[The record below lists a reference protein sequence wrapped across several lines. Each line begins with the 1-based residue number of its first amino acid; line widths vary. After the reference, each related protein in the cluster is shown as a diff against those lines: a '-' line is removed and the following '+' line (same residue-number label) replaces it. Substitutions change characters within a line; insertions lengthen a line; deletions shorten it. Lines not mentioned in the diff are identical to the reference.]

1 MHSTPR
7 VVLLTVASGD
17 AYVGYAE
24 RMLASAAKYF
34 LADGEADPTFL
45 MLEGREGW
53 PAATMQ
59 RYHVIVEEANRFADA
74 SHVFH
79 VDADMLFVA
88 PVGREILGSRVATTH
103 PGYVGRRGTYEE
115 RPESA
120 AYVAPHEGRIYYCGG
135 FVGGERGQFLRL
147 AEAIRDGVDEDAR
160 KGIVALWHDES
171 HLNRYF
177 VHHAPDLTLS
187 PSYCYPA
194 NDRQYV
200 RRIWPERYEPRLV
213 ALDKPRMLQLG
224 HRLARL
230 RRKPKV

>member
-1 MHSTPR
+1 LDSRPK

-24 RMLASAAKYF
+24 RMLASAAKHF
-34 LADGEADPTFL
+34 LSDGWADPTFL
-45 MLEGREGW
+45 MLQGRTGW

-59 RYHVIVEEANRFADA
+59 RYHVIVDEADRFADA

-79 VDADMLFVA
+79 IDADMLFVA
-88 PVGREILGSRVATTH
+88 PVGREILGSLVGTTH
-103 PGYVGRRGTYEE
+103 PGYVGRRGTFEE

-120 AYVAPHEGRIYYCGG
+120 AYVAPGEGRIYYCGG

-177 VHHAPDLTLS
+177 VQHRPGLTLS

-194 NDRQYV
+194 NDSQYV
-200 RRIWPERYEPRLV
+200 RRIWSKRYEPRIV
-213 ALDKPRMLQLG
+213 ALNKPRLLQLG

-230 RRKPKV
+230 RGKPK